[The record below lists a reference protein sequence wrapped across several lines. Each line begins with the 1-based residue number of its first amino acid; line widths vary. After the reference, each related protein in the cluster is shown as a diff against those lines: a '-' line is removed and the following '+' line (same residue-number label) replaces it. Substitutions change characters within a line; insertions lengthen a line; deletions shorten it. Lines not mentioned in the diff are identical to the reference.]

1 LYIKTYVTFSYI
13 DSQTSYFDALMKY
26 KKLENQKKILM
37 EYENS
42 THLITQSAVQLK

>member
-1 LYIKTYVTFSYI
+1 
-13 DSQTSYFDALMKY
+13 MKY

-42 THLITQSAVQLK
+42 SYLITYSAVQLKYELYFNISFYLSI